1 MALEFLTENLK
12 FKISQLSQD
21 DLEQEFELYRSLQA
35 RSVRDE
41 IYQELLAQELDKRE
55 QEEYEY
61 EQCHMGFRDWS
72 HIIRLFMGLENGY
85 RYLILEQNHPSF

>member
-55 QEEYEY
+55 QQEYDY
-61 EQCHMGFRDWS
+61 E
-72 HIIRLFMGLENGY
+72 
-85 RYLILEQNHPSF
+85 

>member
-1 MALEFLTENLK
+1 MSFEYLTKNLK
-12 FKISQLSQD
+12 FKIEQLSQD
-21 DLEQEFELYRSLQA
+21 ELEEQFELYKSLQA

-61 EQCHMGFRDWS
+61 E
-72 HIIRLFMGLENGY
+72 
-85 RYLILEQNHPSF
+85 